1 MNKLIRCK
9 KGASSILVILL
20 LVVLVVFGV
29 AALTTALSNVRLGQ
43 KTADWNDKYY
53 AAEAK
58 ANEIYAQIDKTL
70 SEWQRAQMTCRGTS
84 GPELDELLSKL
95 EFDVQA
101 DIKEDNAEFTYEAW
115 EDDIGIDV
123 ILSYDF
129 KKGRFTVKQFKTIQ
143 Q

>member
-1 MNKLIRCK
+1 MRKGCDKSR

-58 ANEIYAQIDKTL
+58 ANEVYAEIDNAVA
-70 SEWQRAQMTCRGTS
+70 SC
-84 GPELDELLSKL
+84 
-95 EFDVQA
+95 FDDAA
-101 DIKEDNAEFTYEAW
+101 DIEKLTANINQLDCHIKIDNEDNDKFTFSYEAW
-115 EDDIGIDV
+115 EEDVGISVVLAYDV
-123 ILSYDF
+123 SQESFNIE
-129 KKGRFTVKQFKTIQ
+129 QFKAEQ
-143 Q
+143 K